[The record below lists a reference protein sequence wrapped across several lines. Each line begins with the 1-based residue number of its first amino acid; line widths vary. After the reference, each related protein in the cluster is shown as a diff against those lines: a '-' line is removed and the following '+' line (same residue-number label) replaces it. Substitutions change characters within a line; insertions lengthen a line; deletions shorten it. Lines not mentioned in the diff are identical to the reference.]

1 MARAE
6 LTVLSKDELEMI
18 HEASL
23 RVLEEVGVKVLSSS
37 VRTMLAEHGAEVEG
51 EVVKIPPSMVE
62 EALKTVPKE
71 VTLAARDPKWDLK
84 IPVERDYPYTT
95 IVGVSGK
102 VYDLETGEKREATL
116 EDLRSFAVLADYF
129 DDVDFMWPVVMAADV
144 PTNLR
149 AVQSYVTALKNNRK
163 HAQWDVFNAKEA
175 RWIIKIASAVIGGED
190 KLKDRPIVSVA
201 GCPICPLVFEAGI
214 TEAFIEFAKAGLPVM
229 PFSMPLMGMTCPATL
244 AGFLT
249 IGNCENLA
257 TLVMIQCANPGTPM
271 IYCIEG
277 APMNP
282 YTGKIWYEAVETPLL
297 NAAGIQMA
305 RFYGLPCYSLGA
317 ALEGRPRD
325 WDALLIRA
333 AKMALGQMAHGDITA
348 GFGSL
353 EEAEY
358 AALDQFILDV
368 EAWRIARAYLRSFDV
383 SEEALGLEAIKKA
396 KPGGSFLT
404 LKHTLKYF
412 ETEVFTEYKPKILAY
427 PFRGSIIDE
436 ARRKA
441 REILETHEPSSLE
454 EDVEREVDRLLEEA
468 RRDLLKGS

>member
-1 MARAE
+1 MVRAN
-6 LTVLSKDELEMI
+6 LSVLSNNEAKFI

-23 RVLEEVGVKVLSSS
+23 RVLEEVGVKVLSPSARS
-37 VRTMLAEHGAEVEG
+37 LLEEHGAEVEG

-62 EALKTVPKE
+62 EALKTVPKR

-84 IPVERDYPYTT
+84 LPVERDYPYTT
-95 IVGVSGK
+95 TTGISGK

-116 EDLRSFAVLADYF
+116 EDLRRFAVLADYF
-129 DDVDFMWPVVMAADV
+129 DDVDFMWPTVMAANV
-144 PTNLR
+144 PTTRR

-175 RWIIKIASAVIGGED
+175 RWIIKIASTVVGGED
-190 KLKDRPIVSVA
+190 RLRDRPIVSVA

-214 TEAFIEFAKAGLPVM
+214 TEAFIEFAKASLPVM
-229 PFSMPLMGMTCPATL
+229 PFSMPMMGLTCPATL

-249 IGNCENLA
+249 IGNSENLA
-257 TLVMIQCANPGTPM
+257 TLVMIQCANPGAPM

-277 APMNP
+277 TPMNP
-282 YTGKIWYEAVETPLL
+282 YTGKICYEAIETPLL
-297 NAAGIQMA
+297 NVAGIQMA

-317 ALEGRPRD
+317 ALAGRPRD
-325 WDALLIRA
+325 WDDLLIRA
-333 AKMALGQMAHGDITA
+333 VKMALGQLAHGDITA

-358 AALDQFILDV
+358 AALDQVILDV
-368 EAWRIARAYLRSFDV
+368 EAWRVARAYLRSFDM

-396 KPGGSFLT
+396 GPGGSFLT
-404 LKHTLKYF
+404 LKHTVKYF
-412 ETEVFTEYKPKILAY
+412 GIEVFTEYKPKILAY
-427 PFRGSIIDE
+427 PFKGSIIDE

-441 REILETHEPSSLE
+441 KEVLATHKPTPLES
-454 EDVEREVDRLLEEA
+454 DVEREVDKLFEEA
-468 RRDLLKGS
+468 KKDLLKSP